1 MKKCSKLTKMKNH
14 SKDIEVKIIPDI
26 DLTKAIQQKIYLL
39 IIHCHLKIIHLIK
52 NIQTYQILMIQAQK
66 RNIMT

>member
-26 DLTKAIQQKIYLL
+26 DLTKVIQQKIYQL

-52 NIQTYQILMIQAQK
+52 NIQTYQILMIQA
-66 RNIMT
+66 

>member
-26 DLTKAIQQKIYLL
+26 DLTKVIQ
-39 IIHCHLKIIHLIK
+39 
-52 NIQTYQILMIQAQK
+52 
-66 RNIMT
+66 